1 MKRLLQREF
10 LRLWRE
16 QWVFWTVLLLPA
28 LMVLLF
34 GSVVTTDI
42 RGTRVAVLDNSHDA
56 LTQQLTQRFDQNPYF
71 TVTHRLTSYEQL
83 DNLMR
88 HDRIDIALVFGND
101 FAADMMHMQEVNLQ
115 ILVDGTDNQAAMRA
129 SYAERLIQE
138 WQRELMMQ
146 SGTRPQFMIVPQM
159 QMLYNPYQRGDINIV
174 PGAISLLLLL
184 MCTLVTCLA
193 FRGHG
198 EWKRLRD
205 LYPVTPPKLVAA
217 KLMPPFCL
225 CFVSWLLMLF
235 AAVVLLH
242 IPMSFGVFCS
252 LLLGTCI
259 YMLTSLLLGLLIS
272 CISRSNTMALLLAGM
287 VLMGLSI
294 LLSGMMFP
302 VESMPTWLQYIAD
315 LIPAKWYTDL
325 LRRLWL
331 TPAPMVAV
339 AKETLILC
347 AFLLI
352 NFLAVMGQI
361 VKNLTAKWS
370 NSVSGPSAE
379 RSDSPKDGLASIKS
393 DFFLPKL
400 FIALPIILLLIMP
413 FAAQQ
418 DFRQMGVVVVDRDH
432 SSSSARLIQKVD
444 ASRTFRVVE
453 VLPNEIDAQPL
464 LDYGKADFMLDI
476 PQDFERDLF
485 SAMTS
490 ANISGNSVNMMKGGL
505 GSGYLT
511 NIVMEFASE
520 IRMENISRSSV
531 PVRPVTFNI
540 PTRYMYNQR
549 ADLKLFMLP
558 VLLVIL
564 MTLLAGFVPAV
575 HPAHPVAYYL
585 ICEVVLWFAIAL
597 GALLLGIPALQP
609 FSVGGLG
616 SFILSTF
623 ILSTCYIFLWLG
635 IARVAR
641 RVARRPLQAML
652 TMLFVIMCSI
662 VLSGLFTPV
671 SAMPTWA
678 QYLSRLNPMQYMLQA
693 MRIICLKG

>member
-71 TVTHRLTSYEQL
+71 TVIHRLASYEQL

-146 SGTRPQFMIVPQM
+146 SGTRPQYMIVPQM
-159 QMLYNPYQRGDINIV
+159 HMLYNPYQRGDINIV
-174 PGAISLLLLL
+174 PGAVSLLLLL
-184 MCTLVTCLA
+184 MCTLVTCMA
-193 FRGHG
+193 FRRRS
-198 EWKRLRD
+198 EWRRLRS
-205 LYPVTPPKLVAA
+205 LYHAKPPQVLLA
-217 KLMPPFCL
+217 KLLPAFCL

-259 YMLTSLLLGLLIS
+259 YILAAVLLGLLIS
-272 CISRSNTMALLLAGM
+272 CISRSDTMALLLAGM

-331 TPAPMVAV
+331 TPAPMAAV

-352 NFLAVMGQI
+352 NFLAVMGQTE
-361 VKNLTAKWS
+361 KNLK
-370 NSVSGPSAE
+370 SVQS
-379 RSDSPKDGLASIKS
+379 
-393 DFFLPKL
+393 
-400 FIALPIILLLIMP
+400 
-413 FAAQQ
+413 
-418 DFRQMGVVVVDRDH
+418 
-432 SSSSARLIQKVD
+432 
-444 ASRTFRVVE
+444 
-453 VLPNEIDAQPL
+453 
-464 LDYGKADFMLDI
+464 
-476 PQDFERDLF
+476 
-485 SAMTS
+485 
-490 ANISGNSVNMMKGGL
+490 
-505 GSGYLT
+505 
-511 NIVMEFASE
+511 
-520 IRMENISRSSV
+520 
-531 PVRPVTFNI
+531 
-540 PTRYMYNQR
+540 
-549 ADLKLFMLP
+549 
-558 VLLVIL
+558 
-564 MTLLAGFVPAV
+564 
-575 HPAHPVAYYL
+575 
-585 ICEVVLWFAIAL
+585 
-597 GALLLGIPALQP
+597 
-609 FSVGGLG
+609 
-616 SFILSTF
+616 
-623 ILSTCYIFLWLG
+623 
-635 IARVAR
+635 
-641 RVARRPLQAML
+641 
-652 TMLFVIMCSI
+652 
-662 VLSGLFTPV
+662 
-671 SAMPTWA
+671 
-678 QYLSRLNPMQYMLQA
+678 
-693 MRIICLKG
+693 

>member
-71 TVTHRLTSYEQL
+71 TVTHRLMSYEQL

-101 FAADMMHMQEVNLQ
+101 FAADMMHLQEVNLQ

-325 LRRLWL
+325 LRCLWL
-331 TPAPMVAV
+331 TPATLFAV
-339 AKETLILC
+339 SKEILILC
-347 AFLLI
+347 GFFLIFALG
-352 NFLAVMGQI
+352 VMGQT
-361 VKNLTAKWS
+361 VKNLK
-370 NSVSGPSAE
+370 SA
-379 RSDSPKDGLASIKS
+379 
-393 DFFLPKL
+393 
-400 FIALPIILLLIMP
+400 
-413 FAAQQ
+413 Q
-418 DFRQMGVVVVDRDH
+418 
-432 SSSSARLIQKVD
+432 
-444 ASRTFRVVE
+444 
-453 VLPNEIDAQPL
+453 
-464 LDYGKADFMLDI
+464 
-476 PQDFERDLF
+476 
-485 SAMTS
+485 
-490 ANISGNSVNMMKGGL
+490 
-505 GSGYLT
+505 
-511 NIVMEFASE
+511 
-520 IRMENISRSSV
+520 
-531 PVRPVTFNI
+531 
-540 PTRYMYNQR
+540 
-549 ADLKLFMLP
+549 
-558 VLLVIL
+558 
-564 MTLLAGFVPAV
+564 
-575 HPAHPVAYYL
+575 
-585 ICEVVLWFAIAL
+585 
-597 GALLLGIPALQP
+597 
-609 FSVGGLG
+609 
-616 SFILSTF
+616 
-623 ILSTCYIFLWLG
+623 
-635 IARVAR
+635 
-641 RVARRPLQAML
+641 
-652 TMLFVIMCSI
+652 
-662 VLSGLFTPV
+662 
-671 SAMPTWA
+671 
-678 QYLSRLNPMQYMLQA
+678 
-693 MRIICLKG
+693 

>member
-10 LRLWRE
+10 LRLWHE

-71 TVTHRLTSYEQL
+71 TNTHHLTSYDQI

-88 HDRIDIALVFGND
+88 HDRIDLVLVFGNA
-101 FAADMMHMQEVNLQ
+101 FAADMMHMQEVDLQ

-129 SYAERLIQE
+129 SYAERLIQD

-146 SGTRPQFMIVPQM
+146 SGTRPQYMIVPQM

-174 PGAISLLLLL
+174 PGAVSLLLLL
-184 MCTLVTCLA
+184 MCTLVTCMA
-193 FRGHG
+193 FRRRS
-198 EWKRLRD
+198 EWKRLRS
-205 LYPVTPPKLVAA
+205 LYHAKPPQVLLA
-217 KLMPPFCL
+217 KLLPAFCL
-225 CFVSWLLMLF
+225 CFVSWLMMLF

-242 IPMSFGVFCS
+242 IPMSFGVFGS

-259 YMLTSLLLGLLIS
+259 YILAAVLLGLLIS
-272 CISRSNTMALLLAGM
+272 CISRSDTMALLMAGM

-315 LIPAKWYTDL
+315 LVPAKWYTDL

-331 TPAPMVAV
+331 TPAPLASVT
-339 AKETLILC
+339 KETLILC
-347 AFLLI
+347 VFMLI
-352 NFLAVMGQI
+352 NFLAVMGQ
-361 VKNLTAKWS
+361 VHKNITAQRS
-370 NSVSGPSAE
+370 NSVSGLTAL
-379 RSDSPKDGLASIKS
+379 RSVSPKDGLLSIKS

-400 FIALPIILLLIMP
+400 FVALPLILMLIMP

-418 DFRQMGVVVVDRDH
+418 DFRKMGVIVVDRDH
-432 SSSSARLIQKVD
+432 SSASARLIQKVD

-453 VLPNEIDAQPL
+453 VLSSERAAKSL
-464 LDYGKADFMLDI
+464 LDYGKADFLLDI

-485 SAMTS
+485 NGMTS
-490 ANISGNSVNMMKGGL
+490 ANISGNAVNMMKGGL

-511 NIVMEFASE
+511 SIVMEFASE
-520 IRMENISRSSV
+520 IRMENISRSSI
-531 PVRPVTFNI
+531 PSRPVTFNI
-540 PTRYMYNQR
+540 PPRYMYNQR

-564 MTLLAGFVPAV
+564 LTLLASFVPAV

-597 GALLLGIPALQP
+597 GAILLGIPALQP
-609 FSVGGLG
+609 FSVNGLG
-616 SFILSTF
+616 SFFLSTF
-623 ILSTCYIFLWLG
+623 ILSTCYIFIWLG
-635 IARVAR
+635 IAWVIR
-641 RVARRPLQAML
+641 RITRRPFQAML
-652 TMLFVIMCSI
+652 AMLFVILVCI

-678 QYLSRLNPMQYMLQA
+678 QHLTRLNPVQYMLQA